1 MLTHAMNSKVHPLV
15 VVLVILLAVFAI
27 GIWTWGAGEAKA
39 IGGPAGLRTDP
50 DGHLYI
56 QIQNQLL
63 EHDSAGVFVARHDLA
78 ELGIEHLL
86 GGIAFFSNGDV
97 LLRRGPDPRSLSDN
111 LRAYQRRTNEQSLV
125 PETPDAGLYRCD
137 LGTADCVR
145 FGSGGIDFKAAHSV
159 YIDWRKDEVYISDTT
174 RHRLRKY
181 SADGSILAAPVD
193 GFKFPNQLLMHGGR
207 LLVADTNHHQ
217 IRIVDP
223 HTEAFGEEL
232 AVADVVPDVALVARQ
247 TWPSRIAGIGDE
259 WWVNNMR
266 SGMNEG
272 GIYVF
277 DKDWRYDRKLTLP
290 PGADPMSLLPFRGE
304 MLISDWNN
312 DRVYRVSAEGELLA
326 DFVSP
331 GLDEVL
337 AESRAAR
344 RQFEVYGYSG
354 IALFVLVLVGLFA
367 RGLAVS
373 MATESA

>member
-1 MLTHAMNSKVHPLV
+1 MNSKVHPLV
-15 VVLVILLAVFAI
+15 VVLVTLLAVFAI
-27 GIWTWGAGEAKA
+27 GVWTWGTGEAKA

-63 EHDSAGVFVARHDLA
+63 EHDAAGVFVERHDLA
-78 ELGIEHLL
+78 ELGVEHLL
-86 GGIAFFSNGDV
+86 GDVAFFSNGDV
-97 LLRRGPDPRSLSDN
+97 FLRRGPDPRSLSDN
-111 LRAYQRRTNEQSLV
+111 LRAYQRRTNDQSLV
-125 PETPDAGLYRCD
+125 PETPDAGLYRCA
-137 LGTADCVR
+137 LVTADCVR
-145 FGSGGIDFKAAHSV
+145 FGLEGVDFKAAHSV

-181 SADGSILAAPVD
+181 SADGSMLAPPVD
-193 GFKFPNQLLMHGGR
+193 GFRFPNQLLMHDGR
-207 LLVADTNHHQ
+207 LLVADTNHHR

-223 HTEAFGEEL
+223 NTEAFGEEL

-247 TWPSRIAGIGDE
+247 TWPSRVAGIGDE

-266 SGMNEG
+266 AGMNEG
-272 GIYVF
+272 GVYVF
-277 DKDWRYDRKLTLP
+277 DENWRYDRKIALP
-290 PGADPMSLLPFRGE
+290 PGADPMFLLPFRGE

-312 DRVYRVSAEGELLA
+312 DRVYRVSADGELLA

-331 GLDEVL
+331 GLEEVL

-354 IALFVLVLVGLFA
+354 IALFVLVLLGLFA